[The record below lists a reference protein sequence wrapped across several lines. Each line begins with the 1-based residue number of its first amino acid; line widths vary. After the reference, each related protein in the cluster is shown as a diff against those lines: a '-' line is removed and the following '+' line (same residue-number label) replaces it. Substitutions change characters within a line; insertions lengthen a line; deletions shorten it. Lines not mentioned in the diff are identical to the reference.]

1 MLHNGYIKLDTL
13 IAKIKKILDSLPN
26 ILVFLLKLWFFT
38 SSSTRYAIP
47 LLPPCYPLA
56 TVRDLLGIH
65 FVYTQ
70 NTLRLYEKHLVPLHG
85 ISSPERK
92 INGFPV
98 NLFLALS
105 EILTMLSTKLQKNHL
120 YQYKSV
126 RPRRAR
132 TPKEHL
138 RKTKETPK
146 EDSSILLLPPC
157 YPLAI
162 PLLSPCYDCRRICFR
177 RP

>member
-1 MLHNGYIKLDTL
+1 MF
-13 IAKIKKILDSLPN
+13 
-26 ILVFLLKLWFFT
+26 LV
-38 SSSTRYAIP
+38 
-47 LLPPCYPLA
+47 
-56 TVRDLLGIH
+56 
-65 FVYTQ
+65 
-70 NTLRLYEKHLVPLHG
+70 
-85 ISSPERK
+85 
-92 INGFPV
+92 
-98 NLFLALS
+98 LS
-105 EILTMLSTKLQKNHL
+105 EILTIFSTKLQKNPL

-162 PLLSPCYDCRRICFR
+162 PLLSPCYPLATIAEESAFEG
-177 RP
+177 PKKGT

>member
-1 MLHNGYIKLDTL
+1 MF
-13 IAKIKKILDSLPN
+13 
-26 ILVFLLKLWFFT
+26 LV
-38 SSSTRYAIP
+38 
-47 LLPPCYPLA
+47 
-56 TVRDLLGIH
+56 
-65 FVYTQ
+65 
-70 NTLRLYEKHLVPLHG
+70 
-85 ISSPERK
+85 
-92 INGFPV
+92 
-98 NLFLALS
+98 LS